1 MKLIISLALLL
12 VTQSSFAAQVLR
24 AKLDSAK
31 KNILIDVRYSG
42 GCKKHDF
49 SLKVGGCAE
58 SMPVQC
64 RVKLMH
70 NSNGDFCEAIK
81 FETVVISLKDA
92 GAVGSYYKG
101 AFLTI
106 IGDIDSQ
113 TNQPS
118 KATVQLP

>member
-1 MKLIISLALLL
+1 MG
-12 VTQSSFAAQVLR
+12 FAAQVLKV
-24 AKLDSAK
+24 KLDSSK
-31 KNILIDVRYSG
+31 KNLLIDVRYGG
-42 GCKKHDF
+42 GCKKHEF

-92 GAVGSYYKG
+92 GVVGSYYNR

-106 IGDIDSQ
+106 LGDIDPQ
-113 TNQPS
+113 TNKPS
-118 KATVQLP
+118 QATVQLP